1 MERLEKNAYQEKLVR
16 GLLNSLRENK
26 TISDVHVKNLISE
39 VHSEIGRSLDKALI
53 KRKADELLFTWMNS
67 ELNIVKKEMKGKRTP
82 LAIKLKNEEAMNDKE
97 FEIFTEKILEKVLV
111 KESKKVEEKPEI
123 KEKPKEITTTSSK
136 KRNKEERIRINT
148 LDNIMGALCYY
159 ITYNRDGGIT
169 GNNVAKVLGVKRINQ
184 ILIKT
189 WVNGLSKHSV
199 TLNVYYDGRNDKLVF
214 REAEKDLSICRELY
228 RKITGKEPKREY
240 LKLLS
245 GKEKPKVL
253 VSKTSSAIVMKES
266 VIDKKMIKEDSYED
280 LYYYAAGIIVE
291 NEYKAVDIDS
301 LCTNLR
307 KLGYDVSKTELQGIL
322 RKRAEFSVVRYGAAV
337 GLNEGGW
344 KTWDEIKEKFNPK
357 NNIKW
362 VDCRLSL
369 TLEEIKNIFPETET
383 LSMITERD
391 GFYRVYYNG
400 SLTELTKWI
409 QLATIS
415 IGAEN
420 LSSYIFDQDLVK
432 RIKTRINLLNEFM
445 LKEELGCKLET
456 L

>member
-39 VHSEIGRSLDKALI
+39 IHSKVGRSLDRALI
-53 KRKADELLFTWMNS
+53 KKKADELLFIWMKG
-67 ELNIVKKEMKGKRTP
+67 ELNIVKKESIGKRTP
-82 LAIKLKNEEAMNDKE
+82 LVIELKNEEDMNDME

-111 KESKKVEEKPEI
+111 KESRRVRKEPEI
-123 KEKPKEITTTSSK
+123 KEEPKEIITPSK
-136 KRNKEERIRINT
+136 KGSKEERIRINT
-148 LDNIMGALCYY
+148 LDNIMEALYYY
-159 ITYNRDGGIT
+159 IMYNKDGGVI
-169 GNNVAKVLGVKRINQ
+169 GNNVAKVLGVKKMSQ
-184 ILIKT
+184 IQIKT

-214 REAEKDLSICRELY
+214 REAEKDLSICCELY

-245 GKEKPKVL
+245 SVEKPKVL
-253 VSKTSSAIVMKES
+253 VSKTSSAIIIKES
-266 VIDKKMIKEDSYED
+266 VVDKKMIKKDSYED

-291 NEYKAVDIDS
+291 HSYKAVDIDS
-301 LCTNLR
+301 MCTNLR
-307 KLGYDVSKTELQGIL
+307 KLGYDVSKTDLQGIL

-344 KTWDEIKEKFNPK
+344 RTWDEIKEKFNPR

-369 TLEEIKNIFPETET
+369 APEEVKNVFPETEV

-420 LSSYIFDQDLVK
+420 LSKHIFDQNLVG

>member
-39 VHSEIGRSLDKALI
+39 IHSKVGRSLDRALI
-53 KRKADELLFTWMNS
+53 KKKADELLFIWMKG
-67 ELNIVKKEMKGKRTP
+67 ELNIVKKESIGKRTP
-82 LAIKLKNEEAMNDKE
+82 LVIELKNEEDMNDME

-111 KESKKVEEKPEI
+111 KESRRVRKEPEI
-123 KEKPKEITTTSSK
+123 KEEPKEIITPSK
-136 KRNKEERIRINT
+136 KGSKEERIRINT
-148 LDNIMGALCYY
+148 LDNIMEALYYY
-159 ITYNRDGGIT
+159 IMYNKDGGVI
-169 GNNVAKVLGVKRINQ
+169 GNNVAKVLGVKKMSQ
-184 ILIKT
+184 IQIKT

-214 REAEKDLSICRELY
+214 REAEKDLSICCELY

-245 GKEKPKVL
+245 GVEKPKVL
-253 VSKTSSAIVMKES
+253 VSKTSSAIIIKES
-266 VIDKKMIKEDSYED
+266 VVDKKMIKEDSYED

-291 NEYKAVDIDS
+291 HSYKAVDIDS
-301 LCTNLR
+301 MCTNLR
-307 KLGYDVSKTELQGIL
+307 KLGYDVSKTDLQGIL

-344 KTWDEIKEKFNPK
+344 RTWDEIKEKFNPR

-369 TLEEIKNIFPETET
+369 APEEVKNVFPETEV

-420 LSSYIFDQDLVK
+420 LSKHIFDQNLVG

>member
-39 VHSEIGRSLDKALI
+39 IHSKVGRSLDRALI
-53 KRKADELLFTWMNS
+53 KKKADELLFIWMKG
-67 ELNIVKKEMKGKRTP
+67 ELNIVKKESIGKRTP
-82 LAIKLKNEEAMNDKE
+82 LVIELKNEEDMNDME
-97 FEIFTEKILEKVLV
+97 FEISTEKILEKVLV
-111 KESKKVEEKPEI
+111 KESRRVRKEPEI
-123 KEKPKEITTTSSK
+123 KEEPKEIITPSK
-136 KRNKEERIRINT
+136 KGSKEERIRINT
-148 LDNIMGALCYY
+148 LDNIMEALYYY
-159 ITYNRDGGIT
+159 IMYNKDGGVI
-169 GNNVAKVLGVKRINQ
+169 GNNVAKVLGVKKMSQ
-184 ILIKT
+184 IQIKT

-214 REAEKDLSICRELY
+214 REAEKDLSICCELY

-245 GKEKPKVL
+245 GVEKPKVL
-253 VSKTSSAIVMKES
+253 VSKTSSAIIIKES
-266 VIDKKMIKEDSYED
+266 VVDKKMIKEDSYED

-291 NEYKAVDIDS
+291 HSYKAVDIDS
-301 LCTNLR
+301 MCTNLR
-307 KLGYDVSKTELQGIL
+307 KLGYDVSKTDLQGIL

-344 KTWDEIKEKFNPK
+344 RTWDEIKEKFNPR

-369 TLEEIKNIFPETET
+369 APEEVKNVFPETEV

-420 LSSYIFDQDLVK
+420 LSKHIFDQNLVG

>member
-39 VHSEIGRSLDKALI
+39 IHSKVGRSLDRALI
-53 KRKADELLFTWMNS
+53 KKKADELLFIWMKG
-67 ELNIVKKEMKGKRTP
+67 ELNIVKKESIGKRTP
-82 LAIKLKNEEAMNDKE
+82 LVIELKNEEDMNDME

-111 KESKKVEEKPEI
+111 KESRRVRKEPEI
-123 KEKPKEITTTSSK
+123 KEEPKEIITPSK
-136 KRNKEERIRINT
+136 KGSKEERIRINT
-148 LDNIMGALCYY
+148 LDNIMEALYYY
-159 ITYNRDGGIT
+159 IMYNKDGGVI
-169 GNNVAKVLGVKRINQ
+169 GNNVAKVLGVKKMSQ
-184 ILIKT
+184 IQIKT

-214 REAEKDLSICRELY
+214 REAEKDLSICCELY

-245 GKEKPKVL
+245 GVEKPKVL
-253 VSKTSSAIVMKES
+253 VSKTSSTIIIKES
-266 VIDKKMIKEDSYED
+266 VVDKKMIKEDSYED

-291 NEYKAVDIDS
+291 HSYKAVDIDS
-301 LCTNLR
+301 MCTNLR
-307 KLGYDVSKTELQGIL
+307 KLGYDVLKTDLQGIL

-344 KTWDEIKEKFNPK
+344 RTWDEIKEKFNPR

-369 TLEEIKNIFPETET
+369 APEEVKNVFPETEV

-420 LSSYIFDQDLVK
+420 LSKHIFDQNLVG

>member
-39 VHSEIGRSLDKALI
+39 IHSKVGRSLDRALI
-53 KRKADELLFTWMNS
+53 KKKADELLFIWMKG
-67 ELNIVKKEMKGKRTP
+67 ELNIVKKESIGKRTP
-82 LAIKLKNEEAMNDKE
+82 LVIELKNEEDMNDME

-111 KESKKVEEKPEI
+111 KESRRVRKEPEI
-123 KEKPKEITTTSSK
+123 KEEPKEIITPSK
-136 KRNKEERIRINT
+136 KGSKEERIRINT
-148 LDNIMGALCYY
+148 LDNIMEALYYY
-159 ITYNRDGGIT
+159 IMYNKDGGVI
-169 GNNVAKVLGVKRINQ
+169 GNNVAKVLGVKKMSQ
-184 ILIKT
+184 IQIKT

-214 REAEKDLSICRELY
+214 REAEKDLSICCELY

-245 GKEKPKVL
+245 GVEKPKVL
-253 VSKTSSAIVMKES
+253 VSKTSSAIIIKES
-266 VIDKKMIKEDSYED
+266 VVDKKMIKEDSYED

-291 NEYKAVDIDS
+291 HSYKAVDIDS
-301 LCTNLR
+301 MCTNLR
-307 KLGYDVSKTELQGIL
+307 KLGYDVSKTDLQGIL

-344 KTWDEIKEKFNPK
+344 RTWDEIKEKFNPR

-369 TLEEIKNIFPETET
+369 APKEVKNVFPETEV

-420 LSSYIFDQDLVK
+420 LSKHIFDQNLVG

>member
-1 MERLEKNAYQEKLVR
+1 
-16 GLLNSLRENK
+16 
-26 TISDVHVKNLISE
+26 
-39 VHSEIGRSLDKALI
+39 
-53 KRKADELLFTWMNS
+53 
-67 ELNIVKKEMKGKRTP
+67 
-82 LAIKLKNEEAMNDKE
+82 MNDME

-111 KESKKVEEKPEI
+111 KESRRVRKEPEI
-123 KEKPKEITTTSSK
+123 KEEPKEIITPSK
-136 KRNKEERIRINT
+136 KGSKEERIRINT
-148 LDNIMGALCYY
+148 LDNIMEALYYY
-159 ITYNRDGGIT
+159 IMYNKDGGVI
-169 GNNVAKVLGVKRINQ
+169 GNNVAKVLGVKKMSQ
-184 ILIKT
+184 IQIKT

-214 REAEKDLSICRELY
+214 REAEKDLSICCELY

-245 GKEKPKVL
+245 GVEKPKVL
-253 VSKTSSAIVMKES
+253 VSKTSSAIIIKES
-266 VIDKKMIKEDSYED
+266 VVDKKMIKEDSYED

-291 NEYKAVDIDS
+291 HSYKAVDIDS
-301 LCTNLR
+301 MCTNLR
-307 KLGYDVSKTELQGIL
+307 KLGYDVSKTDLQGIL

-344 KTWDEIKEKFNPK
+344 RTWDEIKEKFNPR

-369 TLEEIKNIFPETET
+369 APEEVKNVFPETEV

-420 LSSYIFDQDLVK
+420 LSKHIFDQNLVG

>member
-39 VHSEIGRSLDKALI
+39 IHSKVGRSLDRALI
-53 KRKADELLFTWMNS
+53 KKKADELLFIWMKG
-67 ELNIVKKEMKGKRTP
+67 ELNIVKKESIGKRTP
-82 LAIKLKNEEAMNDKE
+82 LVIELKNEEDMNDME

-111 KESKKVEEKPEI
+111 KESRRVRKEPEI
-123 KEKPKEITTTSSK
+123 KEEPKEIITPSK
-136 KRNKEERIRINT
+136 KGSKEERIRINT
-148 LDNIMGALCYY
+148 LDNIMEALYYY
-159 ITYNRDGGIT
+159 IMYNKDGGVI
-169 GNNVAKVLGVKRINQ
+169 GNNVAKVLGVKKMSQ
-184 ILIKT
+184 IQIKT

-214 REAEKDLSICRELY
+214 REAEKDLSICCELY
-228 RKITGKEPKREY
+228 KKITGKEPKREY

-245 GKEKPKVL
+245 GVEKPKVL
-253 VSKTSSAIVMKES
+253 VSKTSSAIIIKES
-266 VIDKKMIKEDSYED
+266 VVDKKMIKEDSYED

-291 NEYKAVDIDS
+291 HSYKAVDIDS
-301 LCTNLR
+301 MCTNLR
-307 KLGYDVSKTELQGIL
+307 KLGYDVSKTDLQGIL

-344 KTWDEIKEKFNPK
+344 RTWDEIKEKFNPR

-369 TLEEIKNIFPETET
+369 APKEVKNVFPETEV

-420 LSSYIFDQDLVK
+420 LSKHIFDQNLVG

>member
-39 VHSEIGRSLDKALI
+39 IHSKVGRSLDRALI
-53 KRKADELLFTWMNS
+53 KKKADELLFIWMKG
-67 ELNIVKKEMKGKRTP
+67 ELNIVKKESIGKRTP
-82 LAIKLKNEEAMNDKE
+82 LVIELKNEEDMNDME

-111 KESKKVEEKPEI
+111 KESRRVRKEPEI
-123 KEKPKEITTTSSK
+123 KEEPKEIITPSK
-136 KRNKEERIRINT
+136 KGSKEERIRINT
-148 LDNIMGALCYY
+148 LDNIMEALYYY
-159 ITYNRDGGIT
+159 IMYNKDGGVI
-169 GNNVAKVLGVKRINQ
+169 GNNVAKVLGVKKMSQ
-184 ILIKT
+184 IQIKT
-189 WVNGLSKHSV
+189 WVNGLSKHSI

-214 REAEKDLSICRELY
+214 REAEKDLSICCELY

-245 GKEKPKVL
+245 GVEKPKVL
-253 VSKTSSAIVMKES
+253 VSKTSSAIIIKES
-266 VIDKKMIKEDSYED
+266 VVDKKMIKEDSYED

-291 NEYKAVDIDS
+291 HSYKAVDIDS
-301 LCTNLR
+301 MCTNLR
-307 KLGYDVSKTELQGIL
+307 KLGYDVSKTDLQGIL

-344 KTWDEIKEKFNPK
+344 RTWDEIKEKFNPR

-369 TLEEIKNIFPETET
+369 APEEVKNVFPETEV

-420 LSSYIFDQDLVK
+420 LSKHIFDQNLVG

>member
-39 VHSEIGRSLDKALI
+39 IHSKVGRSLDRALI
-53 KRKADELLFTWMNS
+53 KKKADELLFIWMKG
-67 ELNIVKKEMKGKRTP
+67 ELNIVKKESIGKRTP
-82 LAIKLKNEEAMNDKE
+82 LVIELKNEEDMNDME

-111 KESKKVEEKPEI
+111 KESRRVRKEPEI
-123 KEKPKEITTTSSK
+123 KEEPKEIITPSK
-136 KRNKEERIRINT
+136 KGSKEERIRINT
-148 LDNIMGALCYY
+148 LDNIMEALYYY
-159 ITYNRDGGIT
+159 IMYNKDGGVI
-169 GNNVAKVLGVKRINQ
+169 GNNVAKVLGVKKMSQ
-184 ILIKT
+184 IQIKT

-214 REAEKDLSICRELY
+214 REAEKDLSICCELY

-245 GKEKPKVL
+245 GVEKLKVL
-253 VSKTSSAIVMKES
+253 VSKTSSAIIIKES
-266 VIDKKMIKEDSYED
+266 VVDKKMIKEDSYED

-291 NEYKAVDIDS
+291 HSYKAVDIDS
-301 LCTNLR
+301 MCTNLR
-307 KLGYDVSKTELQGIL
+307 KLGYDVSKTDLQGIL

-344 KTWDEIKEKFNPK
+344 RTWDEIKEKFNPR

-369 TLEEIKNIFPETET
+369 APEEVKNVFPETEV

-420 LSSYIFDQDLVK
+420 LSKHIFDQNLVG
-432 RIKTRINLLNEFM
+432 RIKTRINLLNKFM

>member
-39 VHSEIGRSLDKALI
+39 IHSKVGRSLDRALI
-53 KRKADELLFTWMNS
+53 KKKADELLFIWMKG
-67 ELNIVKKEMKGKRTP
+67 ELNIVKKESIGKRTP
-82 LAIKLKNEEAMNDKE
+82 LVIKLKNEEDMNDME

-111 KESKKVEEKPEI
+111 KESRRVRKEPEI
-123 KEKPKEITTTSSK
+123 KEEPKEIITPSK
-136 KRNKEERIRINT
+136 KGSKEERIRINT
-148 LDNIMGALCYY
+148 LDNIMEALYYY
-159 ITYNRDGGIT
+159 IMYNKDGGVI
-169 GNNVAKVLGVKRINQ
+169 GNNVAKVLGVKKMSQ
-184 ILIKT
+184 IQIKT

-214 REAEKDLSICRELY
+214 REAEKDLSICCELY

-245 GKEKPKVL
+245 GVEKPKVL
-253 VSKTSSAIVMKES
+253 VSKTSSAIIIKES
-266 VIDKKMIKEDSYED
+266 VVDKKMIKEDSYED

-291 NEYKAVDIDS
+291 HSYKAVDIDS
-301 LCTNLR
+301 MCTNLR
-307 KLGYDVSKTELQGIL
+307 KLGYDVSKTDLQGIL

-344 KTWDEIKEKFNPK
+344 RTWDEIKEKFNPR

-369 TLEEIKNIFPETET
+369 APEEVKNVFPETEV

-420 LSSYIFDQDLVK
+420 LSKHIFDQNLVG

-445 LKEELGCKLET
+445 LKEEIGRAHV
-456 L
+456 

>member
-39 VHSEIGRSLDKALI
+39 IHSKVGRSLDRALI
-53 KRKADELLFTWMNS
+53 KKKADELLFIWMKG
-67 ELNIVKKEMKGKRTP
+67 ELNIVKKESIGKRTP
-82 LAIKLKNEEAMNDKE
+82 LVIELKNEEDMNDME

-111 KESKKVEEKPEI
+111 KESRRVRKEPEI
-123 KEKPKEITTTSSK
+123 KEEPKEIITPSK
-136 KRNKEERIRINT
+136 KGSKEERIRINT
-148 LDNIMGALCYY
+148 LDNIMEALYYY
-159 ITYNRDGGIT
+159 IMYNKDGGVI
-169 GNNVAKVLGVKRINQ
+169 GNNVAKVLGVKKMSQ
-184 ILIKT
+184 IQIKT

-214 REAEKDLSICRELY
+214 REAEEDLSICCELY

-245 GKEKPKVL
+245 GVEKPKVL
-253 VSKTSSAIVMKES
+253 VSKTSSAIIIKES
-266 VIDKKMIKEDSYED
+266 VVDKKMIKEDSYED

-291 NEYKAVDIDS
+291 HSYKAVDIDS
-301 LCTNLR
+301 MCTNLR
-307 KLGYDVSKTELQGIL
+307 KLGYDVSKTDLQGIL

-344 KTWDEIKEKFNPK
+344 RTWDEIKEKFNPR

-369 TLEEIKNIFPETET
+369 APEEVKNVFPETEV

-420 LSSYIFDQDLVK
+420 LSKHIFDQNLVG

>member
-39 VHSEIGRSLDKALI
+39 IHSKVGRSLDRALI
-53 KRKADELLFTWMNS
+53 KKKADELLFIWMKG
-67 ELNIVKKEMKGKRTP
+67 ELNIVKRESIGKRTP
-82 LAIKLKNEEAMNDKE
+82 LVIELKNEEAMNDME

-111 KESKKVEEKPEI
+111 KEPKRVRKESEI
-123 KEKPKEITTTSSK
+123 KEEPEEIITPSK
-136 KRNKEERIRINT
+136 KGSKEERIRINT
-148 LDNIMGALCYY
+148 LDNIMEALCYY
-159 ITYNRDGGIT
+159 IMYNKDGGVI
-169 GNNVAKVLGVKRINQ
+169 GSNVAKVLGVKKMSQ
-184 ILIKT
+184 IQIKT

-214 REAEKDLSICRELY
+214 REAEKDLSICCELY

-245 GKEKPKVL
+245 GVEKPKVL
-253 VSKTSSAIVMKES
+253 VSKTSSAIIIKES
-266 VIDKKMIKEDSYED
+266 VVDKKMIKEDSYED

-291 NEYKAVDIDS
+291 HGYKAVDIYS
-301 LCTNLR
+301 MCTNLR
-307 KLGYDVSKTELQGIL
+307 KLGYDVSKTDLQGIL
-322 RKRAEFSVVRYGAAV
+322 RKRAEFSVVRYGATV

-344 KTWDEIKEKFNPK
+344 RTWDEIKEKFNPR

-369 TLEEIKNIFPETET
+369 APEEVKNAFPETEV

-420 LSSYIFDQDLVK
+420 LSKHIFDQNLVG

>member
-39 VHSEIGRSLDKALI
+39 IHSKVGRSLDRALI
-53 KRKADELLFTWMNS
+53 KKKADELLFIWMKG
-67 ELNIVKKEMKGKRTP
+67 ELNIVKKESIGKRTP
-82 LAIKLKNEEAMNDKE
+82 LVIKLKNEEDMNDME

-111 KESKKVEEKPEI
+111 KESRRVRKEPEI
-123 KEKPKEITTTSSK
+123 KEEPKEIITLSK
-136 KRNKEERIRINT
+136 KGRKEERIRINT
-148 LDNIMGALCYY
+148 LDNIMEALYYY
-159 ITYNRDGGIT
+159 IMYNKDGGVI
-169 GNNVAKVLGVKRINQ
+169 GNNVAKVLGVKKMSQ
-184 ILIKT
+184 IQIKT

-214 REAEKDLSICRELY
+214 REAEKDLSICCELY

-245 GKEKPKVL
+245 GVEKPKVL
-253 VSKTSSAIVMKES
+253 VSKASSAIIIKES
-266 VIDKKMIKEDSYED
+266 VVDKKMIKEDSYED

-291 NEYKAVDIDS
+291 HSYKAVDIDS
-301 LCTNLR
+301 MCTNLR
-307 KLGYDVSKTELQGIL
+307 KLGYDVSKTDLQGIL

-344 KTWDEIKEKFNPK
+344 RTWDEIKEKFNPR

-369 TLEEIKNIFPETET
+369 APEEVKNVFPETEV

-400 SLTELTKWI
+400 SFTELTKWI

-420 LSSYIFDQDLVK
+420 LSKHIFDQNLVG

>member
-1 MERLEKNAYQEKLVR
+1 MERLEKNAYQKKLVR

-39 VHSEIGRSLDKALI
+39 IHSKVGRSLDRALI
-53 KRKADELLFTWMNS
+53 KKKADELLFIWMKG
-67 ELNIVKKEMKGKRTP
+67 ELNIVKKESIGKRTP
-82 LAIKLKNEEAMNDKE
+82 LVIKLKNEEDMNDME

-111 KESKKVEEKPEI
+111 KESRRVRKEPEI
-123 KEKPKEITTTSSK
+123 KEEPKEIITPSK
-136 KRNKEERIRINT
+136 KGSKEERIRINT
-148 LDNIMGALCYY
+148 LDNIMEALYYY
-159 ITYNRDGGIT
+159 IMYNKDGGVI
-169 GNNVAKVLGVKRINQ
+169 GNNVAKVLGVKKMSQ
-184 ILIKT
+184 IQIKT

-214 REAEKDLSICRELY
+214 REAEKDLSICCELY

-245 GKEKPKVL
+245 GVEKPKVL
-253 VSKTSSAIVMKES
+253 VSKTSSAIIIKES
-266 VIDKKMIKEDSYED
+266 VVDKKMIKEDSYED

-291 NEYKAVDIDS
+291 HSYKAVDIDS
-301 LCTNLR
+301 MCTNLR
-307 KLGYDVSKTELQGIL
+307 KLGYDVSKTDLQGIL

-344 KTWDEIKEKFNPK
+344 RTWDEIKEKFNPR

-369 TLEEIKNIFPETET
+369 APEEVKNVFPETEV

-400 SLTELTKWI
+400 SFTELTKWI

-420 LSSYIFDQDLVK
+420 LSKHIFDQNLVG

>member
-16 GLLNSLRENK
+16 DLLNSLRENK

-39 VHSEIGRSLDKALI
+39 IHSKVGRSLDRALI
-53 KRKADELLFTWMNS
+53 KKKADELLFIWMKG
-67 ELNIVKKEMKGKRTP
+67 ELNIVKKESIGKRTP
-82 LAIKLKNEEAMNDKE
+82 LVIELKNEEDMNDME

-111 KESKKVEEKPEI
+111 KESRRVRKEPEI
-123 KEKPKEITTTSSK
+123 KEEPKEIITPSK
-136 KRNKEERIRINT
+136 KGSKEEKIRINT
-148 LDNIMGALCYY
+148 LDNIMEALYYY
-159 ITYNRDGGIT
+159 IMYNKDGGVI
-169 GNNVAKVLGVKRINQ
+169 GNNVAKVLGVKKMSQ
-184 ILIKT
+184 IQIKT

-214 REAEKDLSICRELY
+214 REAEKDLSICCELY

-245 GKEKPKVL
+245 GVEKPKVL
-253 VSKTSSAIVMKES
+253 VSKTSSAIIIKES
-266 VIDKKMIKEDSYED
+266 VVDKKMIKEDSYED

-291 NEYKAVDIDS
+291 HSYKAVDIDS
-301 LCTNLR
+301 MCTNLR
-307 KLGYDVSKTELQGIL
+307 KLGYDVSKTDLQGIL

-344 KTWDEIKEKFNPK
+344 RTWDEIKEKFNPR

-369 TLEEIKNIFPETET
+369 APEEVKNVFPETEV

-420 LSSYIFDQDLVK
+420 LSKHIFDQNLVG

>member
-1 MERLEKNAYQEKLVR
+1 MERLEKNTYQEKLVR

-39 VHSEIGRSLDKALI
+39 IHSKVGRSLDRALI
-53 KRKADELLFTWMNS
+53 KKKADELLFIWMKG
-67 ELNIVKKEMKGKRTP
+67 ELNIVKKESIGKRTP
-82 LAIKLKNEEAMNDKE
+82 LVIELKNEEDMNDME

-111 KESKKVEEKPEI
+111 KESRRVRKEPEI
-123 KEKPKEITTTSSK
+123 KEEPKEIITPSK
-136 KRNKEERIRINT
+136 KGSKERIRINT
-148 LDNIMGALCYY
+148 LDNIMEALYYY
-159 ITYNRDGGIT
+159 IMYNKDGGVI
-169 GNNVAKVLGVKRINQ
+169 GNNVAKVLGVKKMSQ
-184 ILIKT
+184 IQIKT

-214 REAEKDLSICRELY
+214 REAEKDLSICCELY

-245 GKEKPKVL
+245 GVEKPKVL
-253 VSKTSSAIVMKES
+253 VSKTSSAIIIKES
-266 VIDKKMIKEDSYED
+266 VVDKKMIKEDSYED

-291 NEYKAVDIDS
+291 HSYKAVDIDS
-301 LCTNLR
+301 MCTNLR
-307 KLGYDVSKTELQGIL
+307 KLGYDVSKTDLQGIL

-344 KTWDEIKEKFNPK
+344 RTWDEIKEKFNPR

-369 TLEEIKNIFPETET
+369 APEEVKNVFPETEV

-420 LSSYIFDQDLVK
+420 LSKHIFDQNLVG

>member
-39 VHSEIGRSLDKALI
+39 IHSKVGRSLDRALI
-53 KRKADELLFTWMNS
+53 KKKADELLFIWMKG
-67 ELNIVKKEMKGKRTP
+67 ELNIVKKESIGKRTP
-82 LAIKLKNEEAMNDKE
+82 LVIKLKNEEDMNDME

-111 KESKKVEEKPEI
+111 KESRRVRKEPEI
-123 KEKPKEITTTSSK
+123 KEEPKEIITPSK
-136 KRNKEERIRINT
+136 KGSKEERIRINT
-148 LDNIMGALCYY
+148 LDNIMEALYYY
-159 ITYNRDGGIT
+159 IMYNKDGGVI
-169 GNNVAKVLGVKRINQ
+169 GNNVAKVLGVKKMSQ
-184 ILIKT
+184 IQIKT

-214 REAEKDLSICRELY
+214 REAEKDLSICCELY

-245 GKEKPKVL
+245 GVEKPKVL
-253 VSKTSSAIVMKES
+253 VSKTSSAIIIKES
-266 VIDKKMIKEDSYED
+266 VVDKKMIKEDSYED

-291 NEYKAVDIDS
+291 HSYKAVDIDS
-301 LCTNLR
+301 MCTNLR
-307 KLGYDVSKTELQGIL
+307 KLGYDVSKTDLQGIL

-344 KTWDEIKEKFNPK
+344 RTWDEIKEKFNPR

-369 TLEEIKNIFPETET
+369 APEEVKNVFLETEV

-420 LSSYIFDQDLVK
+420 LSKHIFDQNLVG

>member
-39 VHSEIGRSLDKALI
+39 IHSKVGRSLDRALI
-53 KRKADELLFTWMNS
+53 KKKADELLFIWMKG
-67 ELNIVKKEMKGKRTP
+67 ELNIVKKESIGKRTP
-82 LAIKLKNEEAMNDKE
+82 LVIELKNEEDMNDME

-111 KESKKVEEKPEI
+111 KESRRVRKEPEI
-123 KEKPKEITTTSSK
+123 KEEPKEIITPSK
-136 KRNKEERIRINT
+136 KGSKEERIRINT
-148 LDNIMGALCYY
+148 IDNIMEALYYY
-159 ITYNRDGGIT
+159 IMYNKDGGVI
-169 GNNVAKVLGVKRINQ
+169 GNNVAKVLGVKKMSQ
-184 ILIKT
+184 IQIKT

-214 REAEKDLSICRELY
+214 REAEKDLSICCELY

-245 GKEKPKVL
+245 GVEKPKVL
-253 VSKTSSAIVMKES
+253 VSKTSSAIIIKES
-266 VIDKKMIKEDSYED
+266 VVDKKMIKEDSYED

-291 NEYKAVDIDS
+291 HSYKAVDIDS
-301 LCTNLR
+301 MCTNLR
-307 KLGYDVSKTELQGIL
+307 KLGYDVSKTDLQGIL

-344 KTWDEIKEKFNPK
+344 RTWDEIKEKFNPR

-369 TLEEIKNIFPETET
+369 APEEVKNVFPETEV

-420 LSSYIFDQDLVK
+420 LSKHIFDQNLVG

>member
-16 GLLNSLRENK
+16 GLLNSLKENK

-39 VHSEIGRSLDKALI
+39 VHSKVGRSLDRALI
-53 KRKADELLFTWMNS
+53 KKKADELLFTWMNG

-111 KESKKVEEKPEI
+111 KESGRVRKELEI
-123 KEKPKEITTTSSK
+123 KEEPEEITAPSK

-148 LDNIMGALCYY
+148 LDNIMEALSYS
-159 ITYNRDGGIT
+159 ITYNRGDGVT

-184 ILIKT
+184 IQIKT

-214 REAEKDLSICRELY
+214 REAEKDLSICCELY

-253 VSKTSSAIVMKES
+253 VSKTSSAIVLKRS
-266 VIDKKMIKEDSYED
+266 VVDKITIEEDSYND
-280 LYYYAAGIIVE
+280 LYYYVAGIIVE

-301 LCTNLR
+301 MCTNLR

-322 RKRAEFSVVRYGAAV
+322 RKRAEFSIVRYGAAV

-369 TLEEIKNIFPETET
+369 TLEEIKNVFPETEA

>member
-39 VHSEIGRSLDKALI
+39 IHSKVGRSLDRALI
-53 KRKADELLFTWMNS
+53 KKKADELLFIWMKG
-67 ELNIVKKEMKGKRTP
+67 ELNIVKKESIGKRTP
-82 LAIKLKNEEAMNDKE
+82 LVIELKNEEDMNDME

-111 KESKKVEEKPEI
+111 KESRRVRKEPEI
-123 KEKPKEITTTSSK
+123 KEEPKEIITPSK
-136 KRNKEERIRINT
+136 KESKEERIRINT
-148 LDNIMGALCYY
+148 LDNIMEALYYY
-159 ITYNRDGGIT
+159 IMYNKDGGVI
-169 GNNVAKVLGVKRINQ
+169 GNNVAKVLGVKKMSQ
-184 ILIKT
+184 IQIKT

-214 REAEKDLSICRELY
+214 REAEKDLSICCELY

-245 GKEKPKVL
+245 GVEKPKVL
-253 VSKTSSAIVMKES
+253 VSKTSSAIIIKES
-266 VIDKKMIKEDSYED
+266 VVDKKMIKEDSYED

-291 NEYKAVDIDS
+291 HSYKAVDIDS
-301 LCTNLR
+301 MCTNLR
-307 KLGYDVSKTELQGIL
+307 KLGYDVSKTDLQGIL

-344 KTWDEIKEKFNPK
+344 RTWDEIKEKFNPR

-369 TLEEIKNIFPETET
+369 APKEVKNVFPETEV

-420 LSSYIFDQDLVK
+420 LSKHIFDQNLVG

>member
-111 KESKKVEEKPEI
+111 KESGRVRKEPEI
-123 KEKPKEITTTSSK
+123 
-136 KRNKEERIRINT
+136 KEERIRINT
-148 LDNIMGALCYY
+148 LDNIMEALSYS
-159 ITYNRDGGIT
+159 ITYNRGDGVT

-184 ILIKT
+184 IQIKT

-214 REAEKDLSICRELY
+214 REAEKDLSICCELY

-253 VSKTSSAIVMKES
+253 VSKTSSAIVLKRS
-266 VIDKKMIKEDSYED
+266 VVDKITIEEDSYND
-280 LYYYAAGIIVE
+280 LYYYVAGIIVE

-301 LCTNLR
+301 MCTNLR

-322 RKRAEFSVVRYGAAV
+322 RKRAEFSIVRYGAAV

-369 TLEEIKNIFPETET
+369 TLEEIKNVFPETEA

>member
-39 VHSEIGRSLDKALI
+39 IHSKVGRSLDRALI
-53 KRKADELLFTWMNS
+53 KKKADELLFIWMKG
-67 ELNIVKKEMKGKRTP
+67 ELNIVKKESIGKRTP
-82 LAIKLKNEEAMNDKE
+82 LVIKLKNEEDMNDME

-111 KESKKVEEKPEI
+111 KESRRVRKEPEI
-123 KEKPKEITTTSSK
+123 KEEPKEIITPSK
-136 KRNKEERIRINT
+136 KGSKEERIRINT
-148 LDNIMGALCYY
+148 LDNIMEALYYY
-159 ITYNRDGGIT
+159 IMYNKDGGVI
-169 GNNVAKVLGVKRINQ
+169 GNNVAKVLGVKKMSQ
-184 ILIKT
+184 IQIKT

-214 REAEKDLSICRELY
+214 REAEKDLSICCELY

-245 GKEKPKVL
+245 GVEKPKVL
-253 VSKTSSAIVMKES
+253 VSKTSSAIIIKES
-266 VIDKKMIKEDSYED
+266 VVDKKMIKEDSYED

-291 NEYKAVDIDS
+291 HSYKAVDIDS
-301 LCTNLR
+301 MCTNLR
-307 KLGYDVSKTELQGIL
+307 KLGYDVSKTDLQGIL

-344 KTWDEIKEKFNPK
+344 RTWDEIKEKFNPR

-369 TLEEIKNIFPETET
+369 APEEVKNVFPETEV

-420 LSSYIFDQDLVK
+420 LSKHIFDQNLVG